1 VWDLEIEYSGAQR
14 NEGEG
19 KMRRLILLIFFACT
33 CPLTCCLLPPLPSIF
48 LDEEVADNEEGIDY
62 DTNTAADAKDI
73 AAAAATAAADDNA
86 STMPPKVKP
95 LTTKPTKKG
104 MAAASAKPP
113 PPAAAASAA
122 AATSFSVDAEDPIT
136 VSSYAVGAYDYADV
150 AFRVNGTMHKSEYQ
164 VRVAEDSLLVSFV
177 RAISS
182 MSFDKKIIRKIMGAE
197 YRESSSRVVAWDDTA
212 LAMQAKNVCPVNG
225 LFWGKLQVV
234 RLMWKCT
241 GTPTAVNKH
250 DYPTEYKV
258 RDNRGVW
265 HVQCDCIVIVTVRKA
280 EERTQAEL
288 EVSTSYV
295 DLFGID
301 SSQSQ
306 RSDDPLSPPR
316 RRRKKRRSED
326 REDRRQVE
334 DNNDDDNDDDDG
346 GGGGKLGGGYGGG
359 DGGGG
364 KRKKGF

>member
-1 VWDLEIEYSGAQR
+1 
-14 NEGEG
+14 
-19 KMRRLILLIFFACT
+19 MPHHPP
-33 CPLTCCLLPPLPSIF
+33 CPLC
-48 LDEEVADNEEGIDY
+48 LDEEVADNEEDDD
-62 DTNTAADAKDI
+62 DTDAAAEDI
-73 AAAAATAAADDNA
+73 AAIAAALADDDA
-86 STMPPKVKP
+86 TMPPKVKP
-95 LTTKPTKKG
+95 LPTNKPAKKDT
-104 MAAASAKPP
+104 AAASAKPP
-113 PPAAAASAA
+113 PPAAAAAA
-122 AATSFSVDAEDPIT
+122 AVATSFSVDAEDPIT
-136 VSSYAVGAYDYADV
+136 VSDYAVGAYDYADV
-150 AFRVNGTMHKSEYQ
+150 VFRINGTMQKSEYQ
-164 VRVAEDSLLVSFV
+164 VRVAEDGMSVSFL

-182 MSFDKKIIRKIMGAE
+182 RSFDKKILRKIMGAE

-212 LAMQAKNVCPVNG
+212 LDMQAKNVRPVNG
-225 LFWGKLQVV
+225 LFWGEPQVA
-234 RLMWKCT
+234 RLKWKCT

-288 EVSTSYV
+288 EVGTSYV

-306 RSDDPLSPPR
+306 RSDDPPSPPR

-334 DNNDDDNDDDDG
+334 DDEDDDNDGDDG
-346 GGGGKLGGGYGGG
+346 GDKRGGGGDG

-364 KRKKGF
+364 KHKKAF